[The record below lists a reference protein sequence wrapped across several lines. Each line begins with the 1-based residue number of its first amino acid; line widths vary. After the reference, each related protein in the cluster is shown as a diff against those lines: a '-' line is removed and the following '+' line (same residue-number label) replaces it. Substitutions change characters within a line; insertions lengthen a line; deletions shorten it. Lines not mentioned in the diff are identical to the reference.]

1 MSAQS
6 EFSTAVEPESPAT
19 DAAAAVLAR
28 YREGVPGVGSSWN
41 DTLGVLLGHR
51 TVRSYL
57 PRPLP
62 EGVIETLVAAAQSAP
77 SSSNAQAWSVVAVE
91 DPEQKARIAGFA
103 GDQKHILQAPLLL
116 VWVADLARADAL
128 ATAQSS
134 TLEGGDFLEG
144 FLIAALDA
152 AFAAQNALVAAES
165 LGLGTCYIG
174 ALRND
179 PEAVAQAVGLP
190 PRSAAV
196 FGMTVGF
203 PDPSAPA
210 EVKPRLPQQAVLHR
224 GRYSLEAQVEPIA
237 RHDRHSLAFRREQKL
252 DATPWSVLA
261 VDRLRTVASLKG
273 RHVLRQA
280 LHRLGFPA
288 A

>member
-1 MSAQS
+1 MSGQTERRTVTDAGG
-6 EFSTAVEPESPAT
+6 PEQ
-19 DAAAAVLAR
+19 DAAAAIHAR
-28 YREGVPGVGSSWN
+28 YREPVPGLGASWN
-41 DTLGVLLGHR
+41 ETLGVLLGHR

-62 EGVIETLVAAAQSAP
+62 DGVIETLVAAAQSAP
-77 SSSNAQAWSVVAVE
+77 SSSNVQAWSVVVVD

-103 GDQKHILQAPLLL
+103 GDQKHIRQAPVLL

-128 ATAQSS
+128 AVVQSS
-134 TLEGGDFLEG
+134 TLQGADFLEG
-144 FLIAALDA
+144 LLIAALDA

-190 PRSAAV
+190 PRSAAM

-210 EVKPRLPQQAVLHR
+210 DVKPRLPPEAVLHR
-224 GRYSLEAQVEPIA
+224 GRYSARAQIEAIA
-237 RHDRHSLAFRREQKL
+237 RHDSHSLAFRREQQL
-252 DATPWSVLA
+252 DPIPWSVLA

-273 RHVLRQA
+273 RHLLRES
-280 LHRLGFPA
+280 LRRLGFPA